1 MFYALYNDSVKWNL
15 SFCLAVKFKCHSKLF
30 QKWCSSGVVG
40 AFLFRKT
47 IDFTGFSGTFQD
59 TAMGYW
65 KTDLTAFVNLWDTMD
80 DRICSLIAKDH
91 IELGGYTLG
100 KIGAINKSKGF
111 IGNIPK
117 FHKMCMELHCLRLQ
131 SHLSHSEIRST
142 HQYTGPIPQS
152 KRKTI
157 LKLIDEGI
165 RELIQFW

>member
-1 MFYALYNDSVKWNL
+1 MIQRSRYSNSQIARYLKELVGIQQTFSWK
-15 SFCLAVKFKCHSKLF
+15 KKLGKEHD
-30 QKWCSSGVVG
+30 QIERT
-40 AFLFRKT
+40 LF
-47 IDFTGFSGTFQD
+47 I
-59 TAMGYW
+59 AMGYW

-80 DRICSLIAKDH
+80 DRICSLITKDH

-100 KIGAINKSKGF
+100 KIGAINGSKGF

-117 FHKMCMELHCLRLQ
+117 FHKMCMELHRLRLH
-131 SHLSHSEIRST
+131 SHLSHSEIRDT

-152 KRKTI
+152 KRKAI